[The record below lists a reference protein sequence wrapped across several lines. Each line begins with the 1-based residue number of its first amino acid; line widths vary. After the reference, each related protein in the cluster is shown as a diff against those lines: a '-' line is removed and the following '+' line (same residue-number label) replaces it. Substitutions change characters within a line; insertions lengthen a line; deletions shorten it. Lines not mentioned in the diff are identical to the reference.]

1 MGRASYKI
9 RIDAPREKVFD
20 FIADVEGFS
29 KYSSLIK
36 SIEKLPSGLYLWTIK
51 VFGITLQWEAEVM
64 ESVRPSRFAWRS
76 VKGVK
81 NSGSYVLK
89 ETKGGTLVEFEMDY
103 SITENPIVNA
113 LVSPI
118 ESLMATRVYKEF
130 MSRVKETAER
140 SG

>member
-29 KYSSLIK
+29 KYSSLVK
-36 SIEKLPSGLYLWTIK
+36 SIKKLPSGLYLWTIK
-51 VFGITLQWEAEVM
+51 VFGITLRWEAEVITS
-64 ESVRPSRFAWRS
+64 ERPSRFAWKS
-76 VKGVK
+76 IKGVK
-81 NSGSYVLK
+81 NSGSYILK
-89 ETKGGTLVEFEMDY
+89 EAPGGTFVELEMSY
-103 SITENPIVNA
+103 SLAENPLVNA

-130 MSRVKETAER
+130 MSRVKETTER
-140 SG
+140 GG